1 MDITGWISGQV
12 FLHTLDEDEAQ
23 QITAFLNAR
32 GIPNQVLT
40 TAEQMVLDPAEP
52 EGSVT
57 STSFS
62 VMAQLAGFPQ
72 VVTPVLSDF
81 MQRAH
86 GGGWAIEEEA

>member
-12 FLHTLDEDEAQ
+12 FVHTLDEDEAQ

-40 TAEQMVLDPAEP
+40 TSEQMVLDPAEP
-52 EGSVT
+52 DASVT

-72 VVTPVLSDF
+72 VVTPVLGDF

-86 GGGWAIEEEA
+86 GGGWAVEPEA